1 MSYNLHTHRAPS
13 HVLDRSEAGPG
24 VRPPCIRPGS
34 GDVGPPS
41 SREKKIINSRWN
53 MHSLTSACCH
63 LSRNSEKTSLLNL
76 PGFHLV
82 LDLLDK
88 KRENFETVYAYY
100 KDCLHSCRGI
110 WINKSKWTTS
120 VSLGYY
126 LNVYVDIYRNSR
138 KKVAWWFVLPK
149 DGRKILCNEL
159 ANATCTFSSC

>member
-1 MSYNLHTHRAPS
+1 MRLPTSWTEVRQARGCDLHVSGRALVTSVPR
-13 HVLDRSEAGPG
+13 HQEK
-24 VRPPCIRPGS
+24 
-34 GDVGPPS
+34 
-41 SREKKIINSRWN
+41 KKIINSRWN
-53 MHSLTSACCH
+53 MHSLMSACCH

-100 KDCLHSCRGI
+100 KDCLDSCRGI

>member
-63 LSRNSEKTSLLNL
+63 LSRNSEKNEVILIYQAFISFWTCWIKNEKILRLRMHITRTVWTAVVESELTSLNGR
-76 PGFHLV
+76 PSY
-82 LDLLDK
+82 LLD
-88 KRENFETVYAYY
+88 
-100 KDCLHSCRGI
+100 I
-110 WINKSKWTTS
+110 I
-120 VSLGYY
+120 
-126 LNVYVDIYRNSR
+126 
-138 KKVAWWFVLPK
+138 
-149 DGRKILCNEL
+149 
-159 ANATCTFSSC
+159 

>member
-1 MSYNLHTHRAPS
+1 MNEEKLKWTCEFNRIRCLIIYTLTVRLPTSWTEVRQARGCDLHVSGRALVTSVPR
-13 HVLDRSEAGPG
+13 HQEK
-24 VRPPCIRPGS
+24 
-34 GDVGPPS
+34 
-41 SREKKIINSRWN
+41 KKIINSRWN

-63 LSRNSEKTSLLNL
+63 LSRNSEKKRGLLNL

-100 KDCLHSCRGI
+100 KDCLDSCRGI

-126 LNVYVDIYRNSR
+126 LNV
-138 KKVAWWFVLPK
+138 
-149 DGRKILCNEL
+149 
-159 ANATCTFSSC
+159 